1 MLKVF
6 NMKNNAYFNL
16 PKDKVHA
23 IDRFLAKGLDLII
36 MVLIALILQLVWYPL
51 AAFFAIL
58 YAFTHDSINKG
69 ISPGKK
75 IVGLKVIHNDGEE
88 NINLKTSSLR
98 NISFGVFTLFAVIP
112 IFGWILMFL
121 IGIPLLIFEAYLVY
135 SLESG
140 LRLGDVLANTK
151 VIRNKN

>member
-1 MLKVF
+1 
-6 NMKNNAYFNL
+6 MKNNAYFNL

-36 MVLIALILQLVWYPL
+36 MVLVALVLQLVWYPL
-51 AAFFAIL
+51 AAIFAVI
-58 YAFTHDSINKG
+58 YSFSHDSIKKG
-69 ISPGKK
+69 CSPGKK
-75 IVGLKVIHNDGEE
+75 IVGLKVINNEGEAG
-88 NINLKTSSLR
+88 IDFKTSALR
-98 NISFGVFTLFAVIP
+98 NISFGVFTIFAVIP

-140 LRLGDVLANTK
+140 QRLGDVLAKTK